1 MRLSTGFVNIA
12 NVLSEP
18 YIFNYSLSFNSNL
31 VAPSSETQAEF
42 LLSFG
47 FLIVM
52 IVDTGTINGLKL
64 NE

>member
-18 YIFNYSLSFNSNL
+18 YIFNYSLSLSSNL